1 MILEGIQDQFVIR
14 THVSSVCSYEMQFAP
29 QPPAATCQFLSSVE
43 MALQRHAAETN
54 TRLLR
59 QVERLKAEG
68 ASVPVCEEQLQ
79 EIERCIKVFLHEDAE
94 LASFSLAGII
104 VSVLCALTRS
114 ESVFWLCTL
123 LAVFLLVEMFKMD
136 YLDVRSHYGPK
147 CGTALFQTRLKPL
160 KIGGR
165 CPPSLSTTQPM
176 W

>member
-1 MILEGIQDQFVIR
+1 
-14 THVSSVCSYEMQFAP
+14 MQFAP

-43 MALQRHAAETN
+43 MALQHHAAETN

-104 VSVLCALTRS
+104 ISALCTLTRS
-114 ESVFWLCTL
+114 PSHPL
-123 LAVFLLVEMFKMD
+123 LLRHLTRTCSLHCSRHITTD
-136 YLDVRSHYGPK
+136 LQYSH
-147 CGTALFQTRLKPL
+147 
-160 KIGGR
+160 
-165 CPPSLSTTQPM
+165 LS
-176 W
+176 